1 MVVFVLLKAILFCS
15 LDMGGIAYAY
25 SPYSNLF
32 EKDSLV
38 KEGKKLPYRLMKPKN
53 FDTSKH
59 YPLHITLHGAPER
72 GTNNEAQ
79 VSVSSVCVAP
89 WALDS
94 ERTTRP
100 AFVFAPQCPPD
111 QEWVGVH
118 WNDCGA
124 KLPPVASMAWPG
136 RFVLDMIDTL
146 CRKFPCI
153 DTNRIYISGG
163 SMGGVGT
170 WYLCQYRPDR
180 FTAAFPQC
188 GSGDTTL
195 PMPFVNNIPVWTFAG
210 SKDSVTP
217 YWATRAMIATIRRAG
232 GNPIYTEIAGEGHTV
247 SLIGGA
253 AANGAVHVWLFNQTK
268 QSTSVELHIVSGDQ
282 RSDDYIGLYSLLS
295 GFRKSTGGIQIYDLR
310 GRTVIQGGNSGQ
322 LSDRKASSIIIWKK
336 SQIH

>member
-1 MVVFVLLKAILFCS
+1 MVLFVLLNEVLFCTLNMS
-15 LDMGGIAYAY
+15 GIAYAY

-53 FDTSKH
+53 FDASKH

-79 VSVSSVCVAP
+79 VGASSVCVAP

-94 ERTTRP
+94 ERTARP

-136 RFVLDMIDTL
+136 RFVLDVIDTL
-146 CRKFPCI
+146 CRKFPSI

-180 FTAAFPQC
+180 FAAAFPQC

-195 PMPFVNNIPVWTFAG
+195 PMSFVNKIPVWTFAG

-217 YWATRAMIATIRRAG
+217 YWATRAMIAAIKRAG

-253 AANGAVHVWLFNQTK
+253 AANLAVHVWLFSQLKQTN
-268 QSTSVELHIVSGDQ
+268 SVELHIFSIDR
-282 RSDDYIGLYSLLS
+282 RSDSYIGRFCLVNEYRNSIS
-295 GFRKSTGGIQIYDLR
+295 GMQIYDLR
-310 GRTVIQGGNSGQ
+310 GRAIIQGGYGSLLPN
-322 LSDRKASSIIIWKK
+322 RTASSIFIRKK
-336 SQIH
+336 SQIR